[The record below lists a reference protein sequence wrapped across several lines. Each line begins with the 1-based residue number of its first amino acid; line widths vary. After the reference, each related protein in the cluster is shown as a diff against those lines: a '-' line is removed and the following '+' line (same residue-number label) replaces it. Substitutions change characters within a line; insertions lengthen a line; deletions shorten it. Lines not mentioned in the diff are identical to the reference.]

1 MYIRNK
7 ERTMI
12 KGFLLGQ
19 KLGSIPPQKGGM
31 SRTEE
36 LA

>member
-1 MYIRNK
+1 MCIKKK
-7 ERTMI
+7 ERMMI
-12 KGFLLGQ
+12 EGFLLGQ
-19 KLGSIPPQKGGM
+19 KLGSISSKKGGM